1 MAQPQYK
8 PDFSFEDRYTGLVCG
23 IDEAGRGPLAGPVV
37 AAAVVIRRDEMPA
50 GILTQINDSK
60 VLTAEKRAFLFSKI
74 YEYAHVS
81 LAEASVAEIDRLNIL
96 QASLLAMKKA
106 HAKLR
111 KQMHAPPVAALVD
124 GNQKPSLDRVT
135 IETIVQGDARSFSI
149 AAASIIAKHYR
160 DQLMLKHAKQFP
172 HYGWDRN
179 AGYGTPQH
187 LKAIE
192 IHGVTPLHRRSF
204 APVSKQLVKESS
216 AND

>member
-1 MAQPQYK
+1 MPQYK
-8 PDFSFEDRYTGLVCG
+8 PDFSFEDRYAGLVCG

-37 AAAVVIRRDEMPA
+37 AAAVVIRRGEMPA
-50 GILTQINDSK
+50 DILAQIDDSK
-60 VLTAEKRAFLFSKI
+60 ALTAEKRAFLFSKI

-81 LAEASVAEIDRLNIL
+81 LAEASVVEIDRLNIL

-111 KQMHAPPVAALVD
+111 KQMQVPPVAALVD
-124 GNQKPSLDRVT
+124 GNQKPSLGRVA

-160 DQLMLKHAKQFP
+160 DQLMYKAARKFP
-172 HYGWDRN
+172 QYGWETN
-179 AGYGTPQH
+179 AGYGTPEH

-192 IHGVTPLHRRSF
+192 IHGITPLHRRSF
-204 APVSKQLVKESS
+204 APVSKQLVKENI